1 MPTLLAL
8 DCSLSMLRVASPSQ
22 QHGSDPSHS
31 LLDLAK
37 HGLDLVLANIESSHR
52 LEHVSLVWDD
62 DKIHSPIV
70 VNKYLDNSSRQTQPS
85 NG

>member
-62 DKIHSPIV
+62 DKIHSLIV
-70 VNKYLDNSSRQTQPS
+70 ISENSS
-85 NG
+85 G

>member
-1 MPTLLAL
+1 
-8 DCSLSMLRVASPSQ
+8 MLRVASPSQ

-70 VNKYLDNSSRQTQPS
+70 VNKYYKYLDNSSRQTQPS